1 MKQAKTPPGPKL
13 RAKRERRRERWKQR
27 ITVLQR
33 LLAAIDRDCVFVYA
47 GQASFMLVIAMFPFA
62 MLLFSLLQYVLPFG
76 RAELAKELEQMV
88 PSMIMA
94 PVSEVLDELFA
105 RPTISLISVTAVTAL
120 WTASRGINAV
130 KNGLRR
136 MYHTPANR
144 GFLYNT
150 AMSLFYTVT
159 LLVALFATLILLV
172 FGKLLMRMLQES
184 FPWTA
189 HLVTLLV
196 KLRSLISLTLLT
208 LFFMIV
214 YRTLPGQKLSFVRQF
229 PGALFTAVGWIGFSL
244 AFSIYIENFGHY
256 SFVYGGLTAVV
267 LIMLWLY
274 ACMAILL
281 IGAEINAFLLR
292 HVLKR
297 PHRGGLRRPAVPTEP
312 PESTEHP
319 ESGAAEP

>member
-120 WTASRGINAV
+120 WTASRGVNAV

-159 LLVALFATLILLV
+159 LLVALFTTLILLV

-244 AFSIYIENFGHY
+244 AFSIYI
-256 SFVYGGLTAVV
+256 
-267 LIMLWLY
+267 
-274 ACMAILL
+274 
-281 IGAEINAFLLR
+281 
-292 HVLKR
+292 
-297 PHRGGLRRPAVPTEP
+297 
-312 PESTEHP
+312 
-319 ESGAAEP
+319 

>member
-120 WTASRGINAV
+120 WTASRGVNAV

-196 KLRSLISLTLLT
+196 KLRSLISL
-208 LFFMIV
+208 
-214 YRTLPGQKLSFVRQF
+214 TLPGQKLSFVRQF